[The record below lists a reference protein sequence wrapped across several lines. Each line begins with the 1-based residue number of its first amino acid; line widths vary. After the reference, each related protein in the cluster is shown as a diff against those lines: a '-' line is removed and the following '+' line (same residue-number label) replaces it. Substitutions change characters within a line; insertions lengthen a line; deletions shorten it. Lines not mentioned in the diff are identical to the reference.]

1 MRRTASEM
9 LNELEM
15 RIARLERSAGSA
27 FDGLHDIYKPK
38 KQVKFVNTAF
48 GKMRI
53 EFSNFTVMVQ
63 EERKDKSIN
72 LSFELNSN
80 TKVDENKLSSA
91 LKEIDQILSKLK

>member
-27 FDGLHDIYKPK
+27 FDGLHDIYRPK
-38 KQVKFVNTAF
+38 KQVKLVNTAV

-53 EFSNFTVMVQ
+53 EFSNFTVRVQ
-63 EERKDKSIN
+63 EDKDKSIN
-72 LSFELNSN
+72 LSFDLNSN